1 MVKGEVAFV
10 YFTWTYISFLLNMQE
25 SCVSLYYLKREKGV
39 RRNPYNTDP
48 LTHRLIKADA
58 PVLDWKNTTST

>member
-1 MVKGEVAFV
+1 
-10 YFTWTYISFLLNMQE
+10 MQE
-25 SCVSLYYLKREKGV
+25 SCVSLYYLREKGA

-58 PVLDWKNTTST
+58 PVLDWKNPTST